1 MIIQHKISLFV
12 FPYAFEFK
20 FNMFISPT
28 KIVISF
34 ETTKLIR
41 YFLRL
46 EAHCHKVTKH
56 FSNLQALTRLRQS
69 STSHQNEWFDA
80 L

>member
-41 YFLRL
+41 YFFAFRGPLSQSYETFL
-46 EAHCHKVTKH
+46 KPPSAHKACERD
-56 FSNLQALTRLRQS
+56 F
-69 STSHQNEWFDA
+69 
-80 L
+80 